1 MSYVGWLAALTTLA
15 LAIVALA
22 LELASSRRRTTEL
35 QGRLNLL
42 EKTLKSHATALQSK
56 HPVAVAKQR
65 QLELPTSTE
74 LAEQPKRHTHAAS
87 SLLATDSSLRNHT
100 RSAHTHQRAN
110 DGTSRVKPRILPPPP
125 SPSRVK
131 PKFLPP
137 PPSPPQSPLMPPE
150 LLLPVST
157 KGPITQALLPQALSS
172 GPESGFC
179 NQIFALVGWSCIARF
194 RKVALI
200 LPNWTSHD
208 HGGYHIPH
216 EKLFQY
222 EPIARRLMECCN
234 ITVYRSPE
242 HIPPTM
248 KIWRPSAHEGGAL
261 AGWRKYKTLGHA
273 GFTELVEVHE
283 RAVFQGLVPV
293 ASLREKVDQ
302 TKRLLLGGGGDGGAP
317 SYGCLHARIE
327 TDMIASWRVNLAGP
341 PPSLN
346 DYLQTMSKMDA
357 ITRLKYVFV
366 AVGLAI
372 TDKDKHELTKRTP
385 WGAQLVQTTTGKSW
399 HRNIHHEKHNTTQP
413 SYIEASI
420 VDFYTCRE
428 ASWLVG
434 WPGTTF
440 GRTLAGLQIFD
451 HQDGGWY
458 RVCPPGGA
466 TPKELGPTI
475 KWVSWY
481 NNHQACMN
489 KSQTYKKL
497 GG

>member
-1 MSYVGWLAALTTLA
+1 
-15 LAIVALA
+15 
-22 LELASSRRRTTEL
+22 
-35 QGRLNLL
+35 
-42 EKTLKSHATALQSK
+42 
-56 HPVAVAKQR
+56 
-65 QLELPTSTE
+65 
-74 LAEQPKRHTHAAS
+74 
-87 SLLATDSSLRNHT
+87 
-100 RSAHTHQRAN
+100 
-110 DGTSRVKPRILPPPP
+110 
-125 SPSRVK
+125 
-131 PKFLPP
+131 
-137 PPSPPQSPLMPPE
+137 MPPE

-157 KGPITQALLPQALSS
+157 KGPIKQALLPQALSS

-341 PPSLN
+341 PPS
-346 DYLQTMSKMDA
+346 SSSA
-357 ITRLKYVFV
+357 SAAPPPPSPRSIGSAPPTRLPPAPF
-366 AVGLAI
+366 AATCGGMPG
-372 TDKDKHELTKRTP
+372 ESRTP
-385 WGAQLVQTTTGKSW
+385 PPSS
-399 HRNIHHEKHNTTQP
+399 HRSTMFI
-413 SYIEASI
+413 
-420 VDFYTCRE
+420 
-428 ASWLVG
+428 L
-434 WPGTTF
+434 
-440 GRTLAGLQIFD
+440 
-451 HQDGGWY
+451 
-458 RVCPPGGA
+458 GGA
-466 TPKELGPTI
+466 RE
-475 KWVSWY
+475 
-481 NNHQACMN
+481 
-489 KSQTYKKL
+489 
-497 GG
+497 